1 MFASIFM
8 HHRIRNTLILILLV
22 SGFPL
27 RAQKLLRVGVA
38 GLAHDHVHGI
48 MNQFKKGEVV
58 IAGIAESDEQLVQRY
73 KKTYQLP
80 DSLFYKNLESLL
92 SHTKPD
98 VVLAYTPISEHIKVV
113 EICAPKGIPVMVE
126 KPLATTIK
134 DAERM
139 AALSRQYHVQVL
151 TNYET
156 TWYNTNQQINEM
168 VNDQHVIGEIRKM
181 TVHDGHNLS
190 LIHI

>member
-1 MFASIFM
+1 MQHLNNDRTII
-8 HHRIRNTLILILLV
+8 IRNTEKIFLLIFLFIG
-22 SGFPL
+22 SYAH
-27 RAQKLLRVGVA
+27 AQKILRVGVA

-80 DSLFYKNLESLL
+80 DSLFYKTLESLL

-98 VVLAYTPISEHIKVV
+98 VVLAYTPISEHINVV

-134 DAERM
+134 DAERI
-139 AALSRQYHVQVL
+139 AALARQFHVQVL

-156 TWYNTNQQINEM
+156 TWYNSNQQIYTM
-168 VNDQHVIGEIRKM
+168 VN
-181 TVHDGHNLS
+181 
-190 LIHI
+190 